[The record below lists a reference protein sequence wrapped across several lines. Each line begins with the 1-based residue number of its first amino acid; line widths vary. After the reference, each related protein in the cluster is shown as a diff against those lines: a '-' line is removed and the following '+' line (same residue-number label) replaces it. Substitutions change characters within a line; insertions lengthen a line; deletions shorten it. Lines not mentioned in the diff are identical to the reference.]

1 MTTMKIDIQ
10 DNYVEAFFD
19 FINSLPK
26 DAVVV
31 THSSDE
37 EGLQKNMPSAD
48 SEISAKEEARIS
60 GVSYVSEQDYSA
72 DKDDF
77 FKALKGN

>member
-1 MTTMKIDIQ
+1 MVI
-10 DNYVEAFFD
+10 
-19 FINSLPK
+19 
-26 DAVVV
+26 
-31 THSSDE
+31 THSESSD
-37 EGLQKNMPSAD
+37 D
-48 SEISAKEEARIS
+48 SEISPKEEARIS

>member
-1 MTTMKIDIQ
+1 MTMHIDIQ
-10 DNYVEAFFD
+10 DDYVEAFFD

-31 THSSDE
+31 TRSSDE
-37 EGLQKNMPSAD
+37 EGSQKNTVSVDNESVP
-48 SEISAKEEARIS
+48 EEEAGIS

-72 DKDDF
+72 DKGDF

>member
-1 MTTMKIDIQ
+1 MTMHIDIQ
-10 DNYVEAFFD
+10 DDYVEAFLD

-37 EGLQKNMPSAD
+37 EGLQKSTVSD
-48 SEISAKEEARIS
+48 SEVLPTEEARIS
-60 GVSYVSEQDYSA
+60 GVSYVSEQDYSV
-72 DKDDF
+72 DKGDF
-77 FKALKGN
+77 FNALKGS

>member
-1 MTTMKIDIQ
+1 MTMEIDIQ

-31 THSSDE
+31 TRSSDE
-37 EGLQKNMPSAD
+37 VSQKSTPSD
-48 SEISAKEEARIS
+48 SVISSKEEARIS

-77 FKALKGN
+77 FKALSGN

>member
-1 MTTMKIDIQ
+1 MTMHIDIQ
-10 DNYVEAFFD
+10 DDYVEVFFD
-19 FINSLPK
+19 FINALPK

-31 THSSDE
+31 THSSGE
-37 EGLQKNMPSAD
+37 ASSQKSAVSGD
-48 SEISAKEEARIS
+48 NESVPEDGARIS

-77 FKALKGN
+77 FKALHGN